1 MYDNPYPQDIIIAK
15 LFPFPNKSKIVNAIE
30 YQNPKIRILRLW
42 QQPNILKK
50 VKGYSDYRT
59 IIQCFAVLKK

>member
-1 MYDNPYPQDIIIAK
+1 MYNYDNPYPQDIIIAK
-15 LFPFPNKSKIVNAIE
+15 LLPFPNKSKIVNAIE

-50 VKGYSDYRT
+50 VKAILITG
-59 IIQCFAVLKK
+59 L